1 MVNQILVLNFSD
13 IWSFRLYG
21 QLYQD
26 KTVDHI
32 SETRCTDYFQT
43 FKSGFALSTV
53 HTQHIPFFSHHHCT
67 LLCKVDW
74 GYRFSIR
81 AMMGL
86 PSTLLFQGWLQIRYL
101 SSVWVGMI
109 VDDRH
114 LNSREWKRL
123 KGCVFSPPLG
133 CPVPARLREARKRN
147 PSIASIPTPLH
158 QLLHLHHLYR
168 DQLHL
173 TTSSKVLLSFLE
185 GLGSQEVSVTKL
197 PILLSWN
204 MSYSSKL

>member
-1 MVNQILVLNFSD
+1 MPCTLLSSCTEYLLWDLTCTLDVNTCTLPRLHALNVYFDKNTGFWLYGLRIYGLFDQFSLTWLMVNQILVLNFSD

-101 SSVWVGMI
+101 SSV
-109 VDDRH
+109 
-114 LNSREWKRL
+114 
-123 KGCVFSPPLG
+123 
-133 CPVPARLREARKRN
+133 
-147 PSIASIPTPLH
+147 
-158 QLLHLHHLYR
+158 
-168 DQLHL
+168 
-173 TTSSKVLLSFLE
+173 
-185 GLGSQEVSVTKL
+185 
-197 PILLSWN
+197 
-204 MSYSSKL
+204 